1 MGLYGDKKDYEE
13 LVKDNILKARILSS
27 IPEENRAL
35 ALELLKKRE
44 EILAKNGLFT
54 TFELKKIDKKLDKL
68 KSWYIKTYINFLY
81 LSH

>member
-13 LVKDNILKARILSS
+13 LLKENISKAKLLYE

-44 EILAKNGLFT
+44 EILRKNGLFT
-54 TFELKKIDKKLDKL
+54 NFELKKIDKKLDKL
-68 KSWYIKTYINFLY
+68 RTNKRWYIFY
-81 LSH
+81 L

>member
-13 LVKDNILKARILSS
+13 LLKENISTAKLLYG
-27 IPEENRAL
+27 IPEEKRSL

-44 EILAKNGLFT
+44 EVLAKNGLFA

-68 KSWYIKTYINFLY
+68 RS
-81 LSH
+81 